1 MSNNF
6 EEAFQKTLL
15 NEGTLSNDVND
26 SGGLTKYGISQQ
38 SYPKLDIRNLTID
51 DAKKI
56 YKRDYWDICLCDYI
70 KDKTIAMQVFDIAVN
85 MGTGGVGTVVQKAIN
100 SLLPKGQTIGVDGSI
115 GKITIEK
122 LNSLTAKDIN
132 NTIAKY
138 RARRYATICDKNKT
152 QTVFLEGWLN
162 RTFGYIY

>member
-1 MSNNF
+1 MSNF
-6 EEAFQKTLL
+6 DEAFEKTLKY
-15 NEGTLSNDVND
+15 EGVLSNDVND

-100 SLLPKGQTIGVDGSI
+100 SLLPQGQSIRVDGAI
-115 GKITIEK
+115 GKITIDK
-122 LNSLTAKDIN
+122 LNSLLAKDIN
-132 NTIAKY
+132 NAIAKY

-152 QTVFLEGWLN
+152 QAVFLEGWLN